1 MLFVA
6 FQDTNIANVIN
17 LQPYFDDRRVTAYL
31 ASQANHRGQV
41 LQVVLAFQLDLEDLE
56 NLELLGLLVGLG
68 CLDLEG
74 QGLLLGHLI
83 LAAL

>member
-1 MLFVA
+1 M
-6 FQDTNIANVIN
+6 
-17 LQPYFDDRRVTAYL
+17 
-31 ASQANHRGQV
+31 
-41 LQVVLAFQLDLEDLE
+41 DLEDLE

-83 LAAL
+83 LAALVVPSGLEVLGDPVGLFRHKRGFQGGHEVQVYQVYQAHL